1 MDSMF
6 FEAVCFDQNIGS
18 WNTSKV
24 INMKSMFYY
33 ADSFN
38 QCINNWDV
46 TNVINMK
53 HMFTNACLFEM
64 ENAKWYNENSFI
76 Q

>member
-1 MDSMF
+1 
-6 FEAVCFDQNIGS
+6 
-18 WNTSKV
+18 
-24 INMKSMFYY
+24 MKNMFYY

-64 ENAKWYNENSFI
+64 ENAKWYNKDSFI